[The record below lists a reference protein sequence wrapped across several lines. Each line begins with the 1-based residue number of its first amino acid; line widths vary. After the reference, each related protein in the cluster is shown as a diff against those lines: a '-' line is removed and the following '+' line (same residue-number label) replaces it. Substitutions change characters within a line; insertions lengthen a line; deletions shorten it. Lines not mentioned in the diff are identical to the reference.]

1 MHTVLIA
8 EDDGR
13 IAAVLVKAL
22 RIHGIAARVIG
33 DGDDVLTA
41 SLSGQFA
48 LLILDLGLP
57 GKDGLAVLRELRAA
71 RSDLPVI
78 VLTGR
83 AEPTDQ
89 ITALAAGAHQY
100 LIKPYRLAD
109 LIGAV
114 RHHLQ
119 PAHPPDPSTATST

>member
-1 MHTVLIA
+1 MDTVLIA

-22 RIHGIAARVIG
+22 SIHGIAARVIG
-33 DGDDVLTA
+33 DGDAALTA

-48 LLILDLGLP
+48 LLILDLGMP

-83 AEPTDQ
+83 AAPRRP
-89 ITALAAGAHQY
+89 IRSPLSPRA
-100 LIKPYRLAD
+100 P
-109 LIGAV
+109 
-114 RHHLQ
+114 
-119 PAHPPDPSTATST
+119 TST